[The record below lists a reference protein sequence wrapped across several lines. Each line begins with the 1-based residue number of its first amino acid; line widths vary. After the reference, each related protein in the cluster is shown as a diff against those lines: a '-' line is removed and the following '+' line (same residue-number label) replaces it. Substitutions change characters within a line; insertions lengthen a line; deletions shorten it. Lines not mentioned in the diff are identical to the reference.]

1 MCFAHLWWFNLL
13 LRVRIDQE
21 VHVFIL
27 LDDTCN
33 TVNYSQ
39 RWAVYSIQNT
49 KVLLEYT
56 FGSHRLFR
64 LLENAMAFF
73 EAFFGNLLYKCM
85 KIEFTKMEG
94 GGVQNLPPPPPYENA
109 ESDQNTWARWIIFL
123 TRGFGREKL
132 SYLTNEFLVQNLNS
146 FQACSFHIPINS
158 LIG

>member
-49 KVLLEYT
+49 KVLHEYT

-64 LLENAMAFF
+64 FLENVMAFF
-73 EAFFGNLLYKCM
+73 ENLLYKCM

-94 GGVQNLPPPPPYENA
+94 VQTLPPPPPQDQRMLFYENA

-123 TRGFGREKL
+123 TRGFGREKIVIFDEL
-132 SYLTNEFLVQNLNS
+132 IFSTKLKLLTGIFISYS
-146 FQACSFHIPINS
+146 D
-158 LIG
+158 

>member
-1 MCFAHLWWFNLL
+1 MFYINKMYMCFAHLWWLNLL

-49 KVLLEYT
+49 KVLHEYT

-64 LLENAMAFF
+64 FLENVMAFF
-73 EAFFGNLLYKCM
+73 ENLLYKCM

-94 GGVQNLPPPPPYENA
+94 VQTLPPLQFSACYFMKMPRA
-109 ESDQNTWARWIIFL
+109 
-123 TRGFGREKL
+123 
-132 SYLTNEFLVQNLNS
+132 NEFLVQNLNS
-146 FQACSFHIPINS
+146 LQAYSFHIPINS

>member
-33 TVNYSQ
+33 TVNYNQ

-49 KVLLEYT
+49 KVLHEYT

-64 LLENAMAFF
+64 LLENVM
-73 EAFFGNLLYKCM
+73 AFFGNLLYKCM

-94 GGVQNLPPPPPYENA
+94 GRGSDPTLPPPPLRSAHAILWKCRERPEYMGKMNHIFN
-109 ESDQNTWARWIIFL
+109 QGLWAR
-123 TRGFGREKL
+123 K
-132 SYLTNEFLVQNLNS
+132 N
-146 FQACSFHIPINS
+146 CHIWRMNF
-158 LIG
+158 

>member
-123 TRGFGREKL
+123 TRGFGREKIVIFDEWIFSTKL
-132 SYLTNEFLVQNLNS
+132 KLLTGIFISYS
-146 FQACSFHIPINS
+146 D
-158 LIG
+158 

>member
-1 MCFAHLWWFNLL
+1 MFYINKMYMCFAHLWWFNLL

-94 GGVQNLPPPPPYENA
+94 GGVQNLPPPPLWKCRERPEYMGKMNHIFN
-109 ESDQNTWARWIIFL
+109 QGLWAR
-123 TRGFGREKL
+123 K
-132 SYLTNEFLVQNLNS
+132 N
-146 FQACSFHIPINS
+146 CHIWRMNF
-158 LIG
+158 